1 MEDFD
6 HHGKVFALHPGEKDG
21 HVTAC
26 KDQRDSERQEGV
38 CPLIFHRNTGQET
51 C

>member
-21 HVTAC
+21 HFTAC
-26 KDQRDSERQEGV
+26 KDQRDRKRKTRRGV
-38 CPLIFHRNTGQET
+38 SLGLP
-51 C
+51 